1 MPAYKYDTILKKIQ
15 DCVLQRKQVD
25 YADNQSVR
33 SFNRAYDRCK
43 RYVDLIDQFYP
54 EHLEDF
60 CTWVLS
66 SDWELHL
73 TCAPMILKLKNAS
86 FCQKKRM
93 AQSIVAQLGN
103 PDVPSDVKLG
113 FSMNIRSH
121 KYDEWLV
128 SSAQSGDGPLI
139 DLK

>member
-15 DCVLQRKQVD
+15 ECVLQRKQVD
-25 YADNQSVR
+25 YADNKSVR

-66 SDWELHL
+66 SDWDLHL
-73 TCAPMILKLKNAS
+73 TCAPMILNLKNAS
-86 FCQKKRM
+86 
-93 AQSIVAQLGN
+93 L
-103 PDVPSDVKLG
+103 
-113 FSMNIRSH
+113 
-121 KYDEWLV
+121 
-128 SSAQSGDGPLI
+128 
-139 DLK
+139 